1 MGSLRLRRPGDL
13 PKVTQLASAG
23 AHHPCGPP
31 HWERSLP
38 TIPALL
44 QVSHLYLED
53 QLSLQER
60 LGAGHDFKWK
70 TLMVL
75 KITVIL
81 ESHSEN
87 MQRKL
92 YHPMRCGHGEV
103 LGSMEG

>member
-1 MGSLRLRRPGDL
+1 ML
-13 PKVTQLASAG
+13 
-23 AHHPCGPP
+23 
-31 HWERSLP
+31 EP

-53 QLSLQER
+53 QLSLQEG
-60 LGAGHDFKWK
+60 LGAGHGFKWK

-92 YHPMRCGHGEV
+92 YHPMRCGHSEV
-103 LGSMEG
+103 LGGIEG